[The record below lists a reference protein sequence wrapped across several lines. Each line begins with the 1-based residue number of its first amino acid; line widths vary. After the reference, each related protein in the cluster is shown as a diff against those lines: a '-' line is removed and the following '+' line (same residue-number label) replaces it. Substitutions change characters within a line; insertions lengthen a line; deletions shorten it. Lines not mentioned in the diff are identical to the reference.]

1 MKKRKLKA
9 GDVCWASNRKRLVTL
24 LKKKRRAGPDDK
36 GSPDR
41 WFVAD
46 WETKAEDFLWES
58 VGDLQGP
65 LNEME
70 IIAWSAK

>member
-1 MKKRKLKA
+1 MSKRKLKPQ
-9 GDVCWASNRKRLVTL
+9 DVCWANERKRLVIL
-24 LKKKRRAGPDDK
+24 LKKKRRKGPDDK

-46 WETKAEDFLWES
+46 WETKVEDFLWES

-70 IIAWSAK
+70 IIAWASK